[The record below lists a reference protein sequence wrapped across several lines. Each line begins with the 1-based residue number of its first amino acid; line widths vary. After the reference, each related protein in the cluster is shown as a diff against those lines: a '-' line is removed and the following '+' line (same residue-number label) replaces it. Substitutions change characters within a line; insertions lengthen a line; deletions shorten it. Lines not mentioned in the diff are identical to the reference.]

1 MTKTKLGFWSIVLLA
16 INSII
21 GSGIFLT
28 PGSVVSM
35 VGSKAP
41 LAYFLAALFAAT
53 LAITFA
59 AAAKYVNK
67 SGAAYSYAKAAYG
80 ENMGFY
86 MGVVRFFSA
95 SVAWGVMA
103 VGVIRSTYSIF
114 GWNQS
119 FGNIT
124 LGFVVLMLIIM
135 VVNLLGRR
143 VFTIIN
149 DLSTIGK
156 LGALILLIIAG
167 TVVLLKTG
175 DNHFAELD
183 QLTSGGKPLI
193 PAFTT
198 SGFVMAVISAFYAF
212 TGFEAVATGSEDMQE
227 PEKNLPRAIPLA
239 ILIIAII
246 YIGTIAIA
254 MMVNPVALVKT
265 KQVVALVAIF
275 HNQFLQDVILVG
287 AIISMFGINVAASF
301 HTPRVLEAMANE
313 TQVPQFIARRTKLN
327 FPLVS
332 FAITLLLAV
341 GIPMAFQYSLP
352 TIIVISATV
361 RFFEFIVI
369 PLGVIRFYRGKN
381 REAILPAKKNPF
393 TDVVI
398 PVLAVI
404 VTIVLLARYDWV
416 SEFSIHQGGHMV
428 ANWYAIFGMAFGF
441 IILPAILFL
450 LTRRERQANTN
461 KEN

>member
-1 MTKTKLGFWSIVLLA
+1 MTKSKLSFWSIVLLA

-35 VGSKAP
+35 VGTKAP
-41 LAYFLAALFAAT
+41 LAYFLAAIFASI

-86 MGVVRFFSA
+86 MGIVRFFSA

-103 VGVIRSTYSIF
+103 VGVIRTTFSIF
-114 GWNQS
+114 NWQQS
-119 FGNIT
+119 FANIT
-124 LGFVVLMLIIM
+124 LGFFVLMAIIM
-135 VVNLLGRR
+135 VINMLGRR
-143 VFTIIN
+143 VFTWIN
-149 DLSTIGK
+149 NLSTICK
-156 LGALILLIIAG
+156 LAALALIIIAG
-167 TVVLLKTG
+167 VVVLLKTG

-183 QLTSGGKPLI
+183 HMVSSTGKPLI

-212 TGFEAVATGSEDMQE
+212 TGFEAVATGAEDMQE

-239 ILIIAII
+239 IFIIAVV
-246 YIGTIAIA
+246 YIATIAVA
-254 MMVNPVALVKT
+254 MMVNPGAIVTT
-265 KQVVALVAIF
+265 KQTVAIVAIF
-275 HNQFLQDVILVG
+275 HNRVLQDIILTG
-287 AIISMFGINVAASF
+287 ALISMFGINVASSF

-313 TQVPQFIARRTKLN
+313 NQIPQFIARRTKRN

-332 FAITLLLAV
+332 FAITLVLAI
-341 GIPMAFQYSLP
+341 GIPMAFQYNLP

-369 PLGVIRFYRGKN
+369 PLGVIRFYWGTNK
-381 REAILPAKKNPF
+381 ETVLPAQKNVW
-393 TDVVI
+393 TDVVL
-398 PVLAVI
+398 PALSVI
-404 VTIVLLARYDWV
+404 ITIFLLARYDWV
-416 SEFSIHQGGHMV
+416 SEFSLNHGGHLV
-428 ANWYAIFGMAFGF
+428 PNWFAIFGMIFGF
-441 IILPAILFL
+441 VILPFILFA
-450 LTRRERQANTN
+450 LTRRERAQNELRN
-461 KEN
+461 